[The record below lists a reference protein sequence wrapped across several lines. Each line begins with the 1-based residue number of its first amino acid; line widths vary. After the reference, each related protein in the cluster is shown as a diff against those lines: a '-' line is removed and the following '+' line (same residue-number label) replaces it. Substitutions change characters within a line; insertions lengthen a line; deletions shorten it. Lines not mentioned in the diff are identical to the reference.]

1 MSTTLSS
8 ICCRGSRLSFDYGGL
23 NIVVAYIDVLRPS
36 LDDSDSDVYVST
48 LFMTVDRPY
57 YWC

>member
-1 MSTTLSS
+1 MLSS
-8 ICCRGSRLSFDYGGL
+8 ICYRSSRLSFDYGGL
-23 NIVVAYIDVLRPS
+23 NIVVAYIDVRRPS

-48 LFMTVDRPY
+48 LFMTVDRPQ

>member
-1 MSTTLSS
+1 M
-8 ICCRGSRLSFDYGGL
+8 
-23 NIVVAYIDVLRPS
+23 VAYIDVLRPS